1 MHGNMELKFFSPSE
15 NTSIAKVTVHRSGK
29 MGFSKGA
36 AELLQIDKK
45 KYCKFGVNEENK
57 LFIVMF
63 ERSDDSTFNIA
74 KAGEYYYVTARSLLN
89 DMGIDYK
96 SKDTFIFDL
105 VKTEQNNIYRMD
117 KRVIKK

>member
-1 MHGNMELKFFSPSE
+1 MELKFFNPSE
-15 NTSIAKVTVHRSGK
+15 NTSPAKVTVHRSGK

-36 AELLQIDKK
+36 AELLQIDEMKH
-45 KYCKFGVNEENK
+45 CKFGVNNENK

-63 ERSDDSTFNIA
+63 TEGVDGTFNIA
-74 KAGEYYYVTARSLLN
+74 KAGDYYYVTARSLLN

-96 SKDTFIFDL
+96 SKDTVIFDL
-105 VKTEQNNIYRMD
+105 VKTEQNNIFRMD